1 MNQNTTKNLLLEQS
15 LIKNTFGGFF
25 DFLRDIVKNSRKMA
39 NNNYNHFNKESK
51 KEVTGV
57 KQYFKWLNEN
67 LPLEEEELYYIPED
81 DIEPAEFNE
90 KDFISP
96 FVYATNSIKKFGK
109 FFSAKKETWGSEFVT
124 DDAAVF
130 DAILC
135 SMLME
140 SRSNKSIYRKLIENK
155 IDLYDI
161 SESIIKQ
168 KTLENGAKIAQE
180 FQSILA
186 DFFTFMALFAK
197 TIEYI
202 KEAKETARKLD
213 VLFSKDKNLN
223 FLSKDG
229 KDRFK
234 KNMGYCFEFANGL
247 STTLYPIKDNIF
259 NKLPPEYGNFEMSEE
274 DWIKKS
280 ESLPEDFWE
289 IDLKIREQ
297 ISSLSDEI
305 AEVREN
311 LLRYI
316 DQFRNAFIFS
326 DIEYEIEDYCI
337 LEAEICEL
345 FLRKKEYEEE
355 LREKRAKG
363 DDVGYLVDII
373 NDIEKIISKKESE
386 IKNFKSQYS
395 SMIKET
401 KLIRSYIRKTIKQ
414 SIL

>member
-15 LIKNTFGGFF
+15 LIKNIFGGFF

-39 NNNYNHFNKESK
+39 NNNYNHFKKESK

-57 KQYFKWLNEN
+57 KQYFEWLNEN

-81 DIEPAEFNE
+81 DIDPAEFNE

-96 FVYATNSIKKFGK
+96 FVYATSSIKKFGK

-124 DDAAVF
+124 DDSAVF

-140 SRSNKSIYRKLIENK
+140 SRANKSIYRKLIENK

-197 TIEYI
+197 TMEYI

-229 KDRFK
+229 KDRFR
-234 KNMGYCFEFANGL
+234 KNMGYCFEFANVL
-247 STTLYPIKDNIF
+247 STTIHPIKDNIF

-274 DWIKKS
+274 DWIKKT
-280 ESLPEDFWE
+280 ESLPENFWE

-305 AEVREN
+305 AEVRE
-311 LLRYI
+311 
-316 DQFRNAFIFS
+316 
-326 DIEYEIEDYCI
+326 
-337 LEAEICEL
+337 
-345 FLRKKEYEEE
+345 
-355 LREKRAKG
+355 
-363 DDVGYLVDII
+363 
-373 NDIEKIISKKESE
+373 KI
-386 IKNFKSQYS
+386 
-395 SMIKET
+395 T
-401 KLIRSYIRKTIKQ
+401 
-414 SIL
+414 